1 MSIFTAKLPIL
12 LVRALSTLPGKII
25 QVAQLS
31 QGETELQGGLV
42 LAKSGR
48 LELGDKTTFTD
59 IIGPIFNLSDV
70 FDQQSNRIRSK
81 TQKKTITPFKV
92 IQGHRGRYQSKASMR
107 QWWIVTDKLTY
118 LVPLRSYHSLLFKFW
133 TLCIFEPPL
142 EDLGATYDDHLRLIE
157 KRVEDF
163 LLVLIELFSLAVTAE
178 ALYERISVQNRR
190 FRSNWARLSQN
201 FR

>member
-107 QWWIVTDKLTY
+107 Q
-118 LVPLRSYHSLLFKFW
+118 
-133 TLCIFEPPL
+133 
-142 EDLGATYDDHLRLIE
+142 
-157 KRVEDF
+157 
-163 LLVLIELFSLAVTAE
+163 
-178 ALYERISVQNRR
+178 
-190 FRSNWARLSQN
+190 
-201 FR
+201 